1 MSKWIISLIIIF
13 LFSAEINHIQLF
25 ASAKPKIAF
34 SNVELD
40 KLKLVADIK
49 IFTPSSP
56 VQVYKMEIKEPYPF
70 NPDHSVSEVRLH
82 FFDETGK
89 NYLFGIEEHKA
100 VKYKIN
106 RVITT
111 IDVRNQTSTTRTV
124 VEDFKF
130 SERGEKI
137 NINGFEGRYE
147 PWVYHVPGG
156 YLRWVHDDTF
166 IEIDSG
172 ELTKEEMI
180 ALAKSMK

>member
-1 MSKWIISLIIIF
+1 MFKWIISMIF
-13 LFSAEINHIQLF
+13 IFIFSVEINTNQYI
-25 ASAKPKIAF
+25 ASAKPALAL

-40 KLKLVADIK
+40 RLKLVADFK
-49 IFTPSSP
+49 IFTPSS
-56 VQVYKMEIKEPYPF
+56 VDQIYRLEIKEPYPF
-70 NPDHSVSEVRLH
+70 IPGQSVSEVRLH
-82 FFDETGK
+82 FFDESGK
-89 NYLFGIEEHKA
+89 TYLFGIEEHKA
-100 VKYKIN
+100 FEYKIN

-111 IDVRNQTSTTRTV
+111 IDVRKQTSTTRTV

-147 PWVYHVPGG
+147 PWVNHVPGG
-156 YLRWVHDDTF
+156 YLRWVHNDTF